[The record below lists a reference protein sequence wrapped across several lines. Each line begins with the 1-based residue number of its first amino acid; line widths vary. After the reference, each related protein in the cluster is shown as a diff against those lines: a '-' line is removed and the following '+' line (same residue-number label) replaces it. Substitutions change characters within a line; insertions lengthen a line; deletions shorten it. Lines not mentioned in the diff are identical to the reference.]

1 MAITSAYQQQSGD
14 KPSYKVA
21 DIAQHKNSILPVFWQ
36 KESRNITNIN

>member
-14 KPSYKVA
+14 KPFYIFA

-36 KESRNITNIN
+36 KKSRNIRNIN